1 MEWLNANMTLEKM
14 VAPLTDATA
23 LIALTALM
31 IAVLMTFWRLKR
43 GPSLPD
49 RVVAMDLLTTTGI
62 AITAVYAVATNQPVI
77 LDVATVLALISF
89 LGTIAF
95 AYYVDLMDGGKID

>member
-1 MEWLNANMTLEKM
+1 MNFINEISTSLVVDQTTEF
-14 VAPLTDATA
+14 VA
-23 LIALTALM
+23 IMALTLLMLTVALAF
-31 IAVLMTFWRLKR
+31 IRLSK

-49 RVVAMDLLTTTGI
+49 RVVALDLLTTVGI
-62 AITAVYAVATNQPVI
+62 AVAAVYAIIEDQPVL

-95 AYYVDLMDGGKID
+95 AYFVDLRE

>member
-1 MEWLNANMTLEKM
+1 MNFINELSNSLVVDQTTEFIAIM
-14 VAPLTDATA
+14 
-23 LIALTALM
+23 ALTLLMVTVALAF
-31 IAVLMTFWRLKR
+31 IRLRK

-49 RVVAMDLLTTTGI
+49 RVVALDLLTTVGI
-62 AITAVYAVATNQPVI
+62 AVVAVYAIVEDQPVL

-95 AYYVDLMDGGKID
+95 AYFVDLRE